1 MVEGLLEALEY
12 AIRADSPEECAR
24 QFTIWQDRV
33 ASALA
38 SAGMA
43 EEHKAWVQT
52 KEFTL
57 FYADDAT
64 FAAQAESMKAILV
77 GILGKLEEVEPSE
90 ELFPMEIVEGTRN
103 YIERLAIQA
112 NGCYQKGWYDSCAVM
127 VRRLIEMLIIDCFE
141 RHKISSKIKDTDGN
155 YYGLA
160 QLIGSFL
167 NENVWHIPKPLRKYL
182 PKLNDL
188 KEIGDAAAHG
198 RHLVTRKQIEDL
210 AKAVAYTFQ
219 GLVDIAYFQTR

>member
-1 MVEGLLEALEY
+1 MVQGLLEAFEH
-12 AIRADSPEECAR
+12 AIMAGPPEECAR
-24 QFTIWQDRV
+24 QFVIWQGRV

-43 EEHKAWVQT
+43 EEHKAWVQA
-52 KEFTL
+52 KELTH
-57 FYADDAT
+57 FYHDDET
-64 FAAQAESMKAILV
+64 FPAQAESMKAILV
-77 GILGKLEEVEPSE
+77 GILEKLEEAEPSE

-103 YIERLAIQA
+103 YIEKLAAQA

-127 VRRLIEMLIIDCFE
+127 VRRLIEILIIDCFE
-141 RHKISSKIKDTDGN
+141 RHDISSKIKDAEGN

-167 NENVWHIPKPLRKYL
+167 NENTWHIPKPVRKYL

-219 GLVDIAYFQTR
+219 GLVDIAYSQD